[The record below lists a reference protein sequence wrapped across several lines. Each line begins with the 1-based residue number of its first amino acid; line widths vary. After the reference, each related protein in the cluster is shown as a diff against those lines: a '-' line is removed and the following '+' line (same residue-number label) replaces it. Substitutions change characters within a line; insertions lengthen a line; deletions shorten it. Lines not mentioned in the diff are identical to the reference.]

1 VRYWKERLGWLGAV
15 VDGLVIE
22 GASRFEDFLV
32 ATAEDI
38 GMLGLE
44 GF

>member
-1 VRYWKERLGWLGAV
+1 
-15 VDGLVIE
+15 VIE

-38 GMLGLE
+38 GVLGLE